1 MFGWFKKTEV
11 SLSPEVNGIVTENGK
26 PVANLEVIRSLM
38 YIDEVDHR
46 DSAITDENG
55 RFSFPAKS
63 IKSSMAS
70 KPFVEN
76 RVWQEI
82 IIERDN
88 VVFPL
93 WLATQSGIVEKPEF
107 KKKLTMLNCE
117 LTNKQVD
124 FEFKNNHSEHVTLL
138 ASSICRWDEDFMPF
152 WLYDGD
158 KEYRIHDGDL
168 SKLTER
174 N

>member
-55 RFSFPAKS
+55 RFSFPPLVM
-63 IKSSMAS
+63 KSSMAS

-82 IIERDN
+82 FIEHKGDLL
-88 VVFPL
+88 PL
-93 WLATQSGIVEKPEF
+93 WVATQYGIHDMPEY
-107 KKKLTMLNCE
+107 KKKLAFLDCE
-117 LTNKQVD
+117 LTNKRVS